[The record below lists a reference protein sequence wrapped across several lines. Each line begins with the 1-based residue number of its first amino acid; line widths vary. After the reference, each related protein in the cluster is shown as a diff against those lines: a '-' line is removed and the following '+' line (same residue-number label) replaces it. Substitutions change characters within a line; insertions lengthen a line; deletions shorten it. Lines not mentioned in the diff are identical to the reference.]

1 MHKTCILF
9 YCFIFFRW
17 FLSDVPSHGKEK
29 LLSGNT
35 HGYSASG
42 ASAPLHAL
50 LLRGLLP
57 HRFPPDALQSPREV
71 THGY

>member
-50 LLRGLLP
+50 LLRGLLLLFKKTAE
-57 HRFPPDALQSPREV
+57 RLCIDQ
-71 THGY
+71 